1 MNDLLTLLG
10 GHQNTVPITGG
21 GFGNLGSGFGNL
33 QGLLG
38 MLLSRGKQQPP
49 PILMGANQVPI
60 QRNQDTYGY
69 LDTMGNYHSGA
80 PGGGF

>member
-1 MNDLLTLLG
+1 MEHLKIMNDLLTLLG

-21 GFGNLGSGFGNL
+21 GLGNL

-49 PILMGANQVPI
+49 PILMGANKFPI
-60 QRNQDTYGY
+60 QSNQVTVGY
-69 LDTMGNYHSGA
+69 IDSQGIYH
-80 PGGGF
+80 PGIAR

>member
-21 GFGNLGSGFGNL
+21 GLGNL

-38 MLLSRGKQQPP
+38 MLLSLGKQQPP
-49 PILMGANQVPI
+49 PILMGNNKIPI
-60 QRNQDTYGY
+60 QRNQVTNGY
-69 LDTMGNYHSGA
+69 LDAMGNYHPGA
-80 PGGGF
+80 GGGGF